1 MAKVQRH
8 VEIEEAHIIAIQSR
22 FGSSVK
28 LSYIINELLYQFD
41 QILSENDFRLSS
53 MLRDAAQ
60 RTVEETNLG

>member
-60 RTVEETNLG
+60 RTVEETNLR

>member
-41 QILSENDFRLSS
+41 QILTENDFRLSS